1 MIKLIGFDGPEPH
14 SAIFWQLNGEEHSK
28 TVCFSARE
36 EAAAL
41 ERFYNPDDFYHRYDE
56 AVVVDIDN
64 SRVTYAH
71 IQKGA

>member
-1 MIKLIGFDGPEPH
+1 MVNLIGFDGPKAY
-14 SAIFWQLNGEEHSK
+14 SIIFWQINGEYRSK
-28 TVCFSARE
+28 TVCYSAKE

-56 AVVVDIDN
+56 AVVVDIN
-64 SRVTYAH
+64 NLRTTYAH